1 MYQVPPPLLYCTV
14 SDGQDLG
21 MRLPFGRVLSLCM
34 YIAMFLQVFYSHWEV
49 YA

>member
-1 MYQVPPPLLYCTV
+1 
-14 SDGQDLG
+14 
-21 MRLPFGRVLSLCM
+21 M